1 MTYAEIK
8 INLNSKFM
16 GYCGLILNILGLF
29 LPWLN
34 VFYYYDYYYPWEFI
48 GLFGIGIFSVIGSFF
63 AFFGVIKKSKTLLTA
78 AGLFNVYNAGGVIV
92 FLIFCFLPEA
102 IGIGAIIC
110 LIAGLFFIVAAFLPT
125 DMTNLVTDYWNQT
138 NVFNKSIDCNNRE
151 NSVFAGTKSNTNRFS
166 FPLDR
171 YCRFCGKE
179 L

>member
-1 MTYAEIK
+1 MTYTEIK
-8 INLNSKFM
+8 INLNSKVI

-63 AFFGVIKKSKTLLTA
+63 AFFGLIKKSKIFLTA

-102 IGIGAIIC
+102 IGIGAVIC
-110 LIAGLFFIVAAFLPT
+110 LIAGLLLVVAAFLPT
-125 DMTNLVTDYWNQT
+125 DMHDLVTNHWNQT
-138 NVFNKSIDCNNRE
+138 ATFNKSIDCNTSKNI
-151 NSVFAGTKSNTNRFS
+151 VVAGAKSNTNGFS

>member
-8 INLNSKFM
+8 INLNSNNI
-16 GYCGLILNILGLF
+16 GYLGLILNILGLF

-48 GLFGIGIFSVIGSFF
+48 GLFGIGIFSIIGSFF
-63 AFFGVIKKSKTLLTA
+63 AFFGLIKKSKTLLTS
-78 AGLFNVYNAGGVIV
+78 AGLFNVYNAGGVII

-102 IGIGAIIC
+102 IGIGAVIC
-110 LIAGLFFIVAAFLPT
+110 LIAGLLLVIAAFLPNGT
-125 DMTNLVTDYWNQT
+125 HNLATNYWNQT
-138 NVFNKSIDCNNRE
+138 APFNKSIDRNNSE
-151 NSVFAGTKSNTNRFS
+151 NSVFSVTKSNTNRFS